1 MDVKQKTALYSAAV
15 VLMIA
20 GGGFLLKGLSS
31 SNIAFLLIGSILLA
45 MGIARYLMV
54 KKLMKLSLIHI

>member
-20 GGGFLLKGLSS
+20 GGGFLLKGL
-31 SNIAFLLIGSILLA
+31 LA

-54 KKLMKLSLIHI
+54 KKLMKEHED

>member
-20 GGGFLLKGLSS
+20 GGGFLLNGLSS

-54 KKLMKLSLIHI
+54 KKLMKEHED

>member
-1 MDVKQKTALYSAAV
+1 MDMKQKTALYSAVV

-20 GGGFLLKGLSS
+20 GGGFVLKGLSS
-31 SNIAFLLIGSILLA
+31 RNIAFLLIGSILLG

-54 KKLMKLSLIHI
+54 KKLMKEHED